1 MTLQDYLAA
10 GALAAGVLAL
20 PAAWAAWSSWRTTRQ
35 AGGKDRFLDH
45 LRSLRDNQGTLTRRV
60 LEASPE
66 RLRQPGLPLLTKPEW
81 SLVVPFDLADIK
93 VEWLD
98 GQLDDVT
105 KLRRASSKVLAKLR
119 IAPITRYSTAL
130 VEIAGLTRLFDGV
143 IYRLI
148 EAEFTADVK
157 RMVFCRATYFADL
170 DTSEVLAFEAQTSR
184 RRPYRR
190 RLQDPFDFRRRVAGL
205 GIDTLTIRR
214 DGERAGFFLHR
225 RDPKNVVNNASMIGL
240 IPAGE
245 FTPSDVSSEAMSRD
259 LDLWK
264 NIMREYAEEMLGVP
278 DAQGQ
283 GGRWIDYA
291 SESPFWELE
300 MARATGQLQ
309 VKVLGLGIDPLPW
322 KTELLTVCVI
332 DAEVFDRIFAPV
344 PVRNEEGI
352 IIAGDRKNGLL
363 FDATTVDRY
372 CREPDVSPNTQACL
386 RLAWRYR
393 DQLGLS

>member
-20 PAAWAAWSSWRTTRQ
+20 PAAWAAWSSWRTARQ
-35 AGGKDRFLDH
+35 AGGKARFRDQLQ
-45 LRSLRDNQGTLTRRV
+45 SLRDNQRALTRRM
-60 LEASPE
+60 LAASPE
-66 RLRQPGLPLLTKPEW
+66 HLRQSNLPVLTRPEW
-81 SLVVPFDLADIK
+81 MRLVPFDLADVKI
-93 VEWLD
+93 EWLD
-98 GQLDDVT
+98 ESFDDVA
-105 KLRRASSKVLAKLR
+105 KFRRASAKVLDKIQ

-130 VEIAGLTRLFDGV
+130 IEIAGLTRLFDGV
-143 IYRLI
+143 IYRLVDV
-148 EAEFTADVK
+148 ELTADSK
-157 RMVFCRATYFADL
+157 RMVFTRSTYFADL

-184 RRPYRR
+184 RRSYRR
-190 RLQDPFDFRRRVAGL
+190 RLRDPFDFRKRVAGL

-214 DGERAGFFLHR
+214 DGERAGFFLLQ
-225 RDPKNVVNNASMIGL
+225 RDPKNVVNNASMIGV

-245 FTPSDVSSEAMSRD
+245 FTPSDVSGEAVSRD

-291 SESPFWELE
+291 SESPYWELE

-309 VKVLGLGIDPLPW
+309 VKVLGLGVDPLPW

-332 DAEVFDRIFAPV
+332 DAEVFDEVFAPV
-344 PVRNEEGI
+344 PARNEEGI
-352 IIAGDRKNGLL
+352 IIAGDRRNGLP
-363 FDATTVDRY
+363 FNEATVDRY
-372 CREPDVSPNTQACL
+372 CRAHNVSPNTEACL
-386 RLAWRYR
+386 RLAWQHRAE
-393 DQLGLS
+393 LGLG

>member
-10 GALAAGVLAL
+10 GALVAGVLAL
-20 PAAWAAWSSWRTTRQ
+20 PAAWAAWSGWRT
-35 AGGKDRFLDH
+35 GGRDRFRDH
-45 LRSLRDNQGTLTRRV
+45 LQALRDDQGALTRRM
-60 LEASPE
+60 LAASPAH
-66 RLRQPGLPLLTKPEW
+66 LRQHGLPMLIKPDW
-81 SLVVPFDLADIK
+81 SAVVPFDLAEIK

-98 GQLDDVT
+98 EQLDDVV
-105 KLRRASSKVLAKLR
+105 KLRRISSKVLRKTR
-119 IAPITRYSTAL
+119 IAPITRYSSAL
-130 VEIAGLTRLFDGV
+130 IEIAGLTRLFDGV
-143 IYRLI
+143 IYRLV

-157 RMVFCRATYFADL
+157 RMVFTRATYFADL

-190 RLQDPFDFRRRVAGL
+190 RLRDPFDFRRRVAGL

-214 DGERAGFFLHR
+214 DGGRAGFFLHR

-245 FTPSDVSSEAMSRD
+245 FAPSDVSSEAMSRD
-259 LDLWK
+259 FDLWK

-278 DAQGQ
+278 EAQGQ

-309 VKVLGLGIDPLPW
+309 IKVLGLGVDPLPW

-332 DAEVFDRIFAPV
+332 EAEVFDRVFAPV
-344 PVRNEEGI
+344 PLRNEEGI
-352 IIAGDRKNGLL
+352 IIAGDRMTGLP
-363 FDATTVDRY
+363 FDAATVDLY
-372 CREPDVSPNTQACL
+372 CRERNVSPNTEACL
-386 RLAWRYR
+386 RLAWQHRAE
-393 DQLGLS
+393 LGIG